1 MKKLAVSLIVFGLS
15 LTIFGIYVI
24 HIDRHQ
30 FWESLYIGIMITLL
44 GLVIISALKS
54 SKTPEPPKALFVFL
68 TFILS
73 VGLAAS
79 LIILQST
86 INANHNQILTK
97 RIQEN
102 PLINNEIGGFNRI
115 VIRYP
120 SRDSGNRR
128 NQKKVRSNVYL
139 IKGNDKYVKIRTYEV
154 KNGNSGYVLDTLI
167 RVHSLN
173 PDDISFETSKAVENR
188 IFGEKK

>member
-1 MKKLAVSLIVFGLS
+1 MKKLAVLLIVFGLS
-15 LTIFGIYVI
+15 LSIFGIYVI
-24 HIDRHQ
+24 YIDIHQ

-44 GLVIISALKS
+44 GLIIISALKS
-54 SKTPEPPKALFVFL
+54 SKTPEPLKALFVLL

-73 VGLAAS
+73 VGLASS
-79 LIILQST
+79 LIILRST

-102 PLINNEIGGFNRI
+102 SLINNEIGGFNRI

-120 SRDSGNRR
+120 SKGSGRR
-128 NQKKVRSNVYL
+128 RIRKKVRSNVYL
-139 IKGNDKYVKIRTYEV
+139 IKGNDKYAKIRTYEV